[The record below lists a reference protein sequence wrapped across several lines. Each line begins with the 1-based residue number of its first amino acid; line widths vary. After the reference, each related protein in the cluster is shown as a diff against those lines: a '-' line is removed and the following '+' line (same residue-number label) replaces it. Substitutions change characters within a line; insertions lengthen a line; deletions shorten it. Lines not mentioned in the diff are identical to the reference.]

1 MKKRARE
8 HVNQVA
14 LDRDENE
21 TDEAAKTSKGAYS
34 FFFFF
39 FCCKPFVASF
49 QMAYREPRATQA
61 TQRSRPAKRDC
72 DEEGDKFERNL
83 KKIGNRNLTCKLYTW
98 QIGYQKRKKK
108 SYIYNVMWLFWIL
121 HHKTLFFSLA
131 FPMCKRGFSS
141 MKLLNV
147 QTGRL
152 GM

>member
-14 LDRDENE
+14 LDWDENE
-21 TDEAAKTSKGAYS
+21 SDEAAKTSKGAYS

-39 FCCKPFVASF
+39 LLQAFRSFISNGVPWTASYAGYSA
-49 QMAYREPRATQA
+49 QQA
-61 TQRSRPAKRDC
+61 SQERLRR
-72 DEEGDKFERNL
+72 EGDKFERNL
-83 KKIGNRNLTCKLYTW
+83 KKIGNRNLTCKTNR
-98 QIGYQKRKKK
+98 IPETKKN
-108 SYIYNVMWLFWIL
+108 SYIYNVMWLFLIL

-141 MKLLNV
+141 MKLLIV

-152 GM
+152 EM

>member
-8 HVNQVA
+8 HVNHMLA
-14 LDRDENE
+14 LDWDENE
-21 TDEAAKTSKGAYS
+21 SDEAAKTNKGAYS
-34 FFFFF
+34 FVFF
-39 FCCKPFVASF
+39 FCWKPFVASF

-108 SYIYNVMWLFWIL
+108 
-121 HHKTLFFSLA
+121 
-131 FPMCKRGFSS
+131 
-141 MKLLNV
+141 KLY
-147 QTGRL
+147 
-152 GM
+152 M

>member
-14 LDRDENE
+14 LDWDENE
-21 TDEAAKTSKGAYS
+21 SDEAVKTSKGAYS

-39 FCCKPFVASF
+39 FCCRPFVASF
-49 QMAYREPRATQA
+49 QMAYREPLATQA
-61 TQRSRPAKRDC
+61 TQRSRPAKRDY

-83 KKIGNRNLTCKLYTW
+83 KKIGNRNLTCKTNR
-98 QIGYQKRKKK
+98 IPETKKN
-108 SYIYNVMWLFWIL
+108 SYIYNVMWLFLIL

-141 MKLLNV
+141 MKLLIV

-152 GM
+152 EM